1 MNEVEFLKENNK
13 IIVKLSGRV
22 ESVFAEK
29 HTQEILDGVL
39 NSESVSLDF
48 EQVSYISSAG
58 LRLVLKIAKVVK
70 NFECINL
77 NESVYEIFSISG
89 FTEMMKIKK
98 ALRTLSI
105 EGKELIGEGANG
117 RVYRCD
123 IDTIVKVY
131 KDWSNMS
138 YIENEIAMS
147 KKAFMLGVPTA
158 IPFDIVK
165 IKEGGFGTVYE
176 MLKSDVLSSLIK
188 KYPEKSG
195 NFIKFFADA
204 LSKFLHTETDDES
217 LPKKIEYPLEWVEFL
232 ESKNL
237 LSPEV
242 IGKTKRLLKTVENGH
257 TLIHGDFHFKNV
269 MVQNDE
275 PIIIDMDT
283 LGVGH
288 PIFEITY
295 SLYSM
300 VEFDKVRPTSTI
312 KFFGLDYET
321 VVKLFY
327 EAFDLV
333 FINKTKEEKED
344 ILNKA
349 RFLANL
355 RIAYRT
361 HHHVPNDLEK
371 GEVAIKYLNENI
383 DKLETLDFKL

>member
-89 FTEMMKIKK
+89 FTEMIKIKR

-117 RVYRCD
+117 RVYRYD

-195 NFIKFFADA
+195 DFIKLFAYA

>member
-22 ESVFAEK
+22 ESVFTEN
-29 HTQEILDGVL
+29 HSEEILNAVL
-39 NSESVSLDF
+39 GYENATLDF
-48 EQVSYISSAG
+48 ENVEYISSAG
-58 LRLVLKIAKVVK
+58 LRLVLKIAKIVK
-70 NFECINL
+70 SFECINV
-77 NESVYEIFSISG
+77 NDSVYEIFSISG
-89 FTEMMKIKK
+89 FTEMMKIKR

-117 RVYRCD
+117 RVYRFD

-138 YIENEIAMS
+138 YIENEIAMA
-147 KKAFMLGVPTA
+147 KKAFLLGIPTA

-176 MLKSDVLSSLIK
+176 MLKSAVLSSLIK
-188 KYPEKSG
+188 KYPEKTG
-195 NFIKFFADA
+195 DFTKLFADA
-204 LSKFLHTETDDES
+204 LSKFLHTETDDEA
-217 LPKKIEYPLEWVEFL
+217 LPKKIEYPTEWVNFL
-232 ESKNL
+232 EEEKL

-242 IGKTKRLLKTVENGH
+242 ILKVRKLLKTVENGR
-257 TLIHGDFHFKNV
+257 TLIHGDFHLKNV

-295 SLYSM
+295 TLYSM
-300 VEFDKVRPTSTI
+300 VEFDKVKPEKTI
-312 KFFGLDYET
+312 NFFGLDYNT
-321 VVKLFY
+321 VSKIYFDT
-327 EAFDLV
+327 FDLI
-333 FINKTKEEKED
+333 FKDKTKEEKED
-344 ILNKA
+344 IQNKA

-355 RIAYRT
+355 RIAYRAN
-361 HHHVPNDLEK
+361 HHLPLDPEK
-371 GEVAIKYLNENI
+371 GEAAIKYVNENI
-383 DKLETLDFKL
+383 DKLETLDFEL

>member
-13 IIVKLSGRV
+13 IIVKLFGRV

-89 FTEMMKIKK
+89 FTEMIKIKR

-117 RVYRCD
+117 RVYRYD

-195 NFIKFFADA
+195 DFIKLFADA

-232 ESKNL
+232 ESENL
-237 LSPEV
+237 LSPDV

-355 RIAYRT
+355 RIAYRA
-361 HHHVPNDLEK
+361 HHHLPNDLEK
-371 GEVAIKYLNENI
+371 GALAIKYINENI

>member
-13 IIVKLSGRV
+13 IIVKLFGRV

-39 NSESVSLDF
+39 NNESVSLDF

-89 FTEMMKIKK
+89 FTEMIKIKR

-117 RVYRCD
+117 RVYRYD

-195 NFIKFFADA
+195 DFIKLFANA

-237 LSPEV
+237 LSPAA
-242 IGKTKRLLKTVENGH
+242 IDKTKRLLKTVENGH

-300 VEFDKVRPTSTI
+300 VEFDKVRPANTI

-355 RIAYRT
+355 RIAYRA

-383 DKLETLDFKL
+383 DKLETLDFKF